1 MWCPSPPWPL
11 VWITFIPVIN
21 MACITLN
28 SMTTKDQASSGSQI
42 LGFYKAR
49 TQWSRIV
56 RTEIPGSE
64 GLSDT
69 EPGSPVALSTHI
81 PPVP

>member
-1 MWCPSPPWPL
+1 MVSFTPL
-11 VWITFIPVIN
+11 APGLDHTFIPVIN
-21 MACITLN
+21 MVCITPN

-56 RTEIPGSE
+56 
-64 GLSDT
+64 
-69 EPGSPVALSTHI
+69 
-81 PPVP
+81 